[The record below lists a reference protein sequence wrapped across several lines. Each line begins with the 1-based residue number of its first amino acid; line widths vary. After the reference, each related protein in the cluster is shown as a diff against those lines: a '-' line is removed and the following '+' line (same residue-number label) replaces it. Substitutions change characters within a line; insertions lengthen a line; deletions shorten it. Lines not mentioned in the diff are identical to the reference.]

1 MMSEVRRKPQKLKVG
16 IIGYGFV
23 GQAIDYAFS
32 TPMVDKMIVDPK
44 YNNNTMND
52 LADWEPNITFICLP
66 TPSTEDGSVDASLVE
81 NAVKKLISS
90 TESFIVIKST
100 ITPDVAADLCHLD
113 SRVAYSPEFLLEGSA
128 KTDIVNAQFMIV
140 GITDQGA
147 GQYLEQIY
155 ATCTICNP
163 SATIMVSPVEASL
176 IKYTINTFLAM
187 KVTFFNQLYD
197 LVDSYG
203 GNYQSVV
210 RGVLADHRIGYSH
223 TKIPG
228 TDGKRGFGGACFPK
242 DLDALIKFA
251 EKETD
256 VDLELLKSVKSVN
269 NKIRSQYETDD
280 REKANIIKFDEI
292 PN

>member
-1 MMSEVRRKPQKLKVG
+1 MMSEVRRKPQKLKMG
-16 IIGYGFV
+16 IIGFGYV

-32 TPMVDKMIVDPK
+32 TPMVDKMIIDPK
-44 YNNNTMND
+44 YNENSLDD
-52 LADWEPNITFICLP
+52 LAEWGAQITFVCLP
-66 TPSTEDGSVDASLVE
+66 TPSKEDGSIDAELVKDT
-81 NAVKKLISS
+81 VKKIIAS

-100 ITPDVAADLCHLD
+100 VTPDIIGDLCSLD
-113 SRVAYSPEFLLEGSA
+113 SRIAYVPEFLSEGNSKMDA
-128 KTDIVNAQFMIV
+128 VNASFMV
-140 GITDQGA
+140 MGVTDQGA
-147 GQYLEQIY
+147 AQYLEQIY
-155 ATCTICNP
+155 ITCSISNP
-163 SATIMVSPVEASL
+163 CGSIVVSPVEASL

-187 KVTFFNQLYD
+187 KVSYFNQMYD
-197 LVDSYG
+197 LIDDYG
-203 GNYQSVV
+203 GNYQQVI

-280 REKANIIKFDEI
+280 REKANNIKFDNE
-292 PN
+292 

>member
-23 GQAIDYAFS
+23 GQAIEYAFS
-32 TPMVDKMIVDPK
+32 TPVVEKMIIDPK
-44 YNNNTMND
+44 YNKNTLND
-52 LADWEPNITFICLP
+52 LADWSPNITFVCLP
-66 TPSTEDGSVDASLVE
+66 TPSNDDGSVDASLVE
-81 NAVKKLISS
+81 DAVKKLISS
-90 TESFIVIKST
+90 SESFIIIKST
-100 ITPDVAADLCHLD
+100 ITPNVVSDLCSLD
-113 SRVAYSPEFLLEGSA
+113 SRIAYMPEFLSEGNA
-128 KTDIVNAQFMIV
+128 KSDIVNAGFNIIGVTEEGAAQYV
-140 GITDQGA
+140 EGI
-147 GQYLEQIY
+147 YSS
-155 ATCTICNP
+155 CSICNP
-163 SATIMVSPVEASL
+163 APSVVVSPVEASL

-187 KVTFFNQLYD
+187 KVAYFNEIFD
-197 LVDSYG
+197 LVETSG
-203 GNYQSVV
+203 ANFQQVI
-210 RGVLADHRIGYSH
+210 RGVLADYRIGYSH

-280 REKANIIKFDEI
+280 REKANNIKFDNE
-292 PN
+292 